1 MPGPLAG
8 IKVVEFSQIIAG
20 PFAGM
25 LLADMGADV
34 IKIEPPHGEP
44 WRLNNQFIP
53 LESRTFISLNRGKRS
68 LPLDLTRPEAT
79 EIVDRLVADADV
91 VIVNYRPDVSRKLRI
106 DYERLSE
113 LNPRLI
119 YCDNTAF
126 GRRGPHSQRP
136 GYDIVAQ
143 AITGLMASEGK
154 VVDGV
159 LQYIVST
166 PIADFATGLAMAWG
180 ICAALYVRERTGKG
194 QKIETTLLAS
204 ALAVQT
210 SRFTWIE
217 AIDAEP
223 YRDFMADLARMR
235 AEGRPFEEIYA
246 RYLEFRPRPPGNI
259 YYRTYQ
265 TKDGVIAVGCL
276 SDPLRKRLLQVLGLH
291 DIRFDPDYDPQSPE
305 AIEFGKQLTRQAEAI
320 FRQRTTAEWLRIL
333 DEAGIPAGPVRFTEE
348 LFEDEQ
354 VLANNLVV
362 ELEHSVVGR
371 IKMVGPV
378 ITMSETPL
386 EARSASPALGEH
398 TEEILTALGYSPAQV
413 EELRKKGVTR

>member
-44 WRLNNQFIP
+44 WRLNMQFIP

-68 LPLDLTRPEAT
+68 LPLDLIRPEAT
-79 EIVDRLVADADV
+79 EIVDRLVAEADV

-106 DYERLSE
+106 DYERLSGI
-113 LNPRLI
+113 NPRLI

-166 PIADFATGLAMAWG
+166 PIADFATGLAMGWG

-223 YRDFMADLARMR
+223 YRQFMADLERMR

-305 AIEFGKQLTRQAEAI
+305 AIEFGKQLTQQAEAI

-371 IKMVGPV
+371 VKMVGP
-378 ITMSETPL
+378 IISMSETPL

-398 TEEILTALGYSPAQV
+398 TEEILTGLGYSPAQV

>member
-1 MPGPLAG
+1 
-8 IKVVEFSQIIAG
+8 
-20 PFAGM
+20 M

-44 WRLNNQFIP
+44 WRLNMQFIP

-68 LPLDLTRPEAT
+68 LPLDLIRPEAT
-79 EIVDRLVADADV
+79 EIVDRLVAEADV

-113 LNPRLI
+113 INPRLI

-223 YRDFMADLARMR
+223 YRQFMADLERMR
-235 AEGRPFEEIYA
+235 AEGRPFEEVYA

-305 AIEFGKQLTRQAEAI
+305 AIEFGRQLTRQAEAI

-371 IKMVGPV
+371 IKMVGP
-378 ITMSETPL
+378 IISMSGTPL

>member
-34 IKIEPPHGEP
+34 VKIEPPQGEP
-44 WRLNNQFIP
+44 WRLNMQFVP

-68 LPLDLTRPEAT
+68 LPLDLTKPEAT
-79 EIVDRLVADADV
+79 QVVDRLVAGADV
-91 VIVNYRPDVSRKLRI
+91 VIVNYRPDVSQKLKI
-106 DYERLSE
+106 DYERLSAI
-113 LNPRLI
+113 NPRLI

-126 GRRGPHSQRP
+126 GRQGPHSQRP

-143 AITGLMASEGK
+143 AISGLMASEGK
-154 VVDGV
+154 IVDGV
-159 LQYIVST
+159 PQYIVST
-166 PIADFATGLAMAWG
+166 AIADFATGLAMAWG
-180 ICAALYVRERTGKG
+180 ICAALYARERTGKG

-217 AIDAEP
+217 LIDAEP
-223 YRDFMADLARMR
+223 YRQFMADLARMR

-276 SDPLRKRLLQVLGLH
+276 SDPLRKRLLEVLGLH
-291 DIRFDPDYDPQSPE
+291 DIRFDPDYDPQSPR
-305 AIEFGKQLTRQAEAI
+305 AIEFGQELTRQAEAV

-362 ELEHSVVGR
+362 ELNHSVVGR
-371 IKMVGPV
+371 IKMVGP
-378 ITMSETPL
+378 IISMSETPL

-398 TEEILTALGYSPAQV
+398 TEEILTALGYTPAQV
-413 EELRKKGVTR
+413 EELRKRGVTR

>member
-34 IKIEPPHGEP
+34 IKIEPPGGEP
-44 WRLNNQFIP
+44 WRLNMQFVP
-53 LESRTFISLNRGKRS
+53 LESRTYISLNRGKRS
-68 LPLDLTRPEAT
+68 LPLDLTKPEAT
-79 EIVDRLVADADV
+79 QIVDRLVAGADV
-91 VIVNYRPDVSRKLRI
+91 VIVNYRPDVSRKLKI
-106 DYERLSE
+106 DYERLSAI
-113 LNPRLI
+113 NPRLI

-126 GRRGPHSQRP
+126 GRQGPHSQRP

-143 AITGLMASEGK
+143 AISGLMASEGK
-154 VVDGV
+154 IVDGV
-159 LQYIVST
+159 PQYIVSSA
-166 PIADFATGLAMAWG
+166 IADFATGLAMAWG
-180 ICAALYVRERTGKG
+180 ICAALYARERTGKG

-204 ALAVQT
+204 ALALQT
-210 SRFTWIE
+210 SRFTWIDL
-217 AIDAEP
+217 IDAEP
-223 YRDFMADLARMR
+223 YRQFMADLARMR

-265 TKDGVIAVGCL
+265 TADGVIAVGCL
-276 SDPLRKRLLQVLGLH
+276 SDPLRKRLLEVLGLH
-291 DIRFDPDYDPQSPE
+291 DIRFDPDYDPQSPR
-305 AIEFGKQLTRQAEAI
+305 AIEFGKELTRQAEAV

-362 ELEHSVVGR
+362 ELNHSVVGR
-371 IKMVGPV
+371 IKMVGPI

-398 TEEILTALGYSPAQV
+398 TDEILTALGYTPAQV
-413 EELRKKGVTR
+413 EELRKRGVTR

>member
-223 YRDFMADLARMR
+223 YRDFMADLERMR

-362 ELEHSVVGR
+362 ELKHSVVGR

>member
-8 IKVVEFSQIIAG
+8 IRVIEFSQIIAG

-44 WRLNNQFIP
+44 WRLNMQFVP
-53 LESRTFISLNRGKRS
+53 GESRTFISLNRGKRS
-68 LPLDLTRPEAT
+68 LPLDLTKPEAT

-91 VIVNYRPDVSRKLRI
+91 VIVNYRPDVSRRLNI
-106 DYERLSE
+106 HYERLSAI
-113 LNPRLI
+113 NPRLI

-126 GRRGPHSQRP
+126 GRRGPHCQRP

-154 VVDGV
+154 IVDGV
-159 LQYIVST
+159 PQYVIST
-166 PIADFATGLAMAWG
+166 PVADFATGLAMAWG
-180 ICAALYVRERTGKG
+180 ICAALYVRERTGRG

-210 SRFTWIE
+210 SRFTWVE
-217 AIDAEP
+217 VIDAEP
-223 YRDFMADLARMR
+223 YRQFMADLERMR
-235 AEGRPFEEIYA
+235 AEGRSFEEVYA
-246 RYLEFRPRPPGNI
+246 RYLGFRPRPPGNI

-265 TKDGVIAVGCL
+265 TKDSVIAVGCL
-276 SDPLRKRLLQVLGLH
+276 SDPLRKRLLEVLGLH
-291 DIRFDPDYDPQSPE
+291 DIRFDPGYDPQSPE
-305 AIEFGKQLTRQAEAI
+305 AVEFGKELTKKAEAI
-320 FRQRTTAEWLRIL
+320 FCQRTTAEWLRIL

-362 ELEHSVVGR
+362 ELQHSVVGR
-371 IKMVGPV
+371 VRMVGP
-378 ITMSETPL
+378 IISMSETPL

-398 TEEILTALGYSPAQV
+398 TDEILAAMGYPPDQV
-413 EELRKKGVTR
+413 ADLKKRGVTR

>member
-44 WRLNNQFIP
+44 WRLNMQFIP

-79 EIVDRLVADADV
+79 EVVDRLVADADV

-106 DYERLSE
+106 DYERLSKI
-113 LNPRLI
+113 NPRLI

-136 GYDIVAQ
+136 GYDIIAQ

-154 VVDGV
+154 IVDGV

-204 ALAVQT
+204 ALGVQT

-223 YRDFMADLARMR
+223 YRQFMADLERMR
-235 AEGRPFEEIYA
+235 AEGRPFEEVYA

-265 TKDGVIAVGCL
+265 TKDSVIAVGCL
-276 SDPLRKRLLQVLGLH
+276 SDPLRKRLLQLLGLH
-291 DIRFDPDYDPQSPE
+291 DIRFDPGYDPQSPE
-305 AIEFGKQLTRQAEAI
+305 AIEFGKELTRQAEAI

-354 VLANNLVV
+354 VIANNLVV
-362 ELEHSVVGR
+362 ELEHSVIGR
-371 IKMVGPV
+371 IKMVGP
-378 ITMSETPL
+378 IINMSETPL

-398 TEEILTALGYSPAQV
+398 TDEVLSALGYSPAQV
-413 EELRKKGVTR
+413 EELRKRGVTR